1 MSDQD
6 WEPVIIKRSGAKAG
20 GVGPASASAK
30 PKPVNMSQDAAYLRK
45 VENSDTNK
53 VRQLSGDSRKE
64 LTQRR
69 VSLGKTQVQLN
80 NDCKFG
86 LNLIRDIES
95 GKYCPLPQQLG
106 VLNRV
111 LRCNVKF
118 D

>member
-1 MSDQD
+1 MSTQD
-6 WEPVIIKRSGAKAG
+6 WEPVVIKRGGNVRKAP
-20 GVGPASASAK
+20 GVGNVSA
-30 PKPVNMSQDAAYLRK
+30 KPVNMSQDAAYLRK
-45 VENSDTNK
+45 IENSDNVK
-53 VRQLSGDSRKE
+53 IRQLSGDARKE

-69 VSLGKTQVQLN
+69 VALGKTQVQLN

-86 LNLIRDIES
+86 LNIIRDIES
-95 GKYCPLPQQLG
+95 GKYCPLPQQLN

>member
-1 MSDQD
+1 MSTQD
-6 WEPVIIKRSGAKAG
+6 WEPVVIKRSKTERKAPSLG
-20 GVGPASASAK
+20 NVVS
-30 PKPVNMSQDAAYLRK
+30 KPVNMSQDAAYLRK
-45 VENSDTNK
+45 IENSDTVK
-53 VRQLSGDSRKE
+53 IRQLSGDSRKE

-69 VSLGKTQVQLN
+69 VALGKTQVQLN

>member
-1 MSDQD
+1 MSTQD
-6 WEPVIIKRSGAKAG
+6 WEPVVIKRSNTVRKAPG
-20 GVGPASASAK
+20 GSNLST
-30 PKPVNMSQDAAYLRK
+30 KPVNMSQDAAYLRK
-45 VENSDTNK
+45 IENSDNVK
-53 VRQLSGDSRKE
+53 IRQLSGDARKE

-69 VSLGKTQVQLN
+69 VALGKTQVQLN

-86 LNLIRDIES
+86 LNIIRDIES

>member
-1 MSDQD
+1 MSEQD
-6 WEPVIIKRSGAKAG
+6 WEPVVIKRSGAKSG
-20 GVGPASASAK
+20 SASASAK
-30 PKPVNMSQDAAYLRK
+30 QKPINISQDAAYLRK

-53 VRQLSGDSRKE
+53 IRQLSGDSRKE

-69 VSLGKTQVQLN
+69 VALGKTQIQLN

-95 GKYCPLPQQLG
+95 GKYCPLPQQLN

>member
-6 WEPVIIKRSGAKAG
+6 WEPVVIKRSGAKSGA
-20 GVGPASASAK
+20 ASGSAK
-30 PKPVNMSQDAAYLRK
+30 QKPANISQDAAYLRK
-45 VENSDTNK
+45 IENSDAVK
-53 VRQLSGDSRKE
+53 VRQLSGDARKE

-69 VSLGKTQVQLN
+69 VALGKTQVQLN

-86 LNLIRDIES
+86 LNIIRDIES

-118 D
+118 E